1 MDIYQDDNYVNLVKA
16 LDDENV
22 GPIGLPFF
30 ILKAITAGFSDNQL
44 IGRGGFGA
52 VYKVCVQLSWLLC
65 THAMVTTSLTYIY
78 IYIYI

>member
-1 MDIYQDDNYVNLVKA
+1 MDIYQDSNCVDLVKA

-22 GPIGLPFF
+22 GPIDLPFF

-52 VYKVCVQLSWLLC
+52 VYKVCVQFSWLFC
-65 THAMVTTSLTYIY
+65 THATSLTYIS
-78 IYIYI
+78 